1 MVTPKGGAVVTAKPS
16 ITLKAASVSRCV
28 AAQEMAVA
36 LQVLKEIAAR
46 LDASQEKP
54 AQTGNEGV

>member
-1 MVTPKGGAVVTAKPS
+1 MTAKPS